1 MRSRA
6 YIILSEYLVLLQSM
20 IVIGILKIEQG
31 GGLHLAHC
39 LKKLPAFMQE
49 KITRYP
55 RQDEQL
61 RSVLARLVLK
71 QLLLD
76 QGFHDTVLEDY
87 RIDEYG
93 RPFINED
100 IDFSISH
107 ADDYV
112 MCAVSKTTRVGI
124 DIEKMRD
131 ICIDDYSISLSDTE
145 LEELTNSTHSISDF
159 FTLWTKKE
167 AISKA
172 NGKGLAILLP
182 DMIIGNDSATCEQTA
197 WNLKKLSIN
206 PEYMAH
212 IAFSGTNELKIR
224 RFELMGFI

>member
-1 MRSRA
+1 
-6 YIILSEYLVLLQSM
+6 M
-20 IVIGILKIEQG
+20 IVIGVLKIEQG
-31 GGLHLAHC
+31 DGFHLAQC
-39 LKKLPAFMQE
+39 LKKLPIFMQE
-49 KITRYP
+49 KIASYP

-61 RSVLARLVLK
+61 RSVLARLILK

-76 QGFHDTVLEDY
+76 QGFHDAILEDY
-87 RIDEYG
+87 QTDDYG
-93 RPFINED
+93 RPNINEA

-124 DIEKMRD
+124 DVEKLRD
-131 ICIDDYSISLSDTE
+131 ICIDDYSISLSDKE
-145 LEELTNSTHSISDF
+145 LKELTISENPIPDF

-182 DMIIGNDSATCEQTA
+182 EMEIRNDSATCGQTM
-197 WNLKKLSIN
+197 WNLKQLPITA
-206 PEYMAH
+206 EYAAH
-212 IAFSGTNELKIR
+212 IAFSSSNELKIKQ
-224 RFELMGFI
+224 FKLAEFI

>member
-1 MRSRA
+1 
-6 YIILSEYLVLLQSM
+6 M

-31 GGLHLAHC
+31 DVLHLAQC
-39 LKKLPAFMQE
+39 LKKLPSFMQE
-49 KITRYP
+49 KITNHP

-61 RSVLARLVLK
+61 LSVSARLILK

-76 QGFHDTVLEDY
+76 QGFYDSVLDDY
-87 RIDEYG
+87 KTDEYG

-112 MCAVSKTTRVGI
+112 ICAVSKTTRVGI
-124 DIEKMRD
+124 DIEKMKD
-131 ICIDDYSISLSDTE
+131 ICIDDYSISLSDKE
-145 LEELTNSTHSISDF
+145 LEELTSTENPIPDF
-159 FTLWTKKE
+159 FRLWTKKE

-182 DMIIGNDSATCEQTA
+182 EMVIEYDSATCGQTI
-197 WNLKKLSIN
+197 WNLKELPIN
-206 PEYMAH
+206 SEYVAH
-212 IAFSGTNELKIR
+212 IAFSGANELEVKQ
-224 RFELMGFI
+224 FKLTEFI